1 MWHRFANFLLDIL
14 SSVFAE
20 LVLRLI
26 DWLSIP
32 PWF

>member
-1 MWHRFANFLLDIL
+1 MWYRLTDFLFDIL
-14 SSVFAE
+14 ASVFAE
-20 LVLRLI
+20 FVLRLI